1 MPHRCRRRQNA
12 LRRDRLIPTEAEA
25 HYGYACSSSHSCWRL
40 DVRRAGDRSDGS
52 EEARRTLEY
61 LSSATPATPMVPC
74 ESGRSSAGA
83 VVRTACMARNAPL
96 SNPRAEE
103 ETGVASSHQERRV
116 RRRIRHPARLRRHK
130 CDRQP
135 KGQHQKSHSLRGTD
149 IASLA
154 AASAR
159 MRYETSRALRAIVP
173 MHARTKLS
181 RTLARSHARK
191 ARTLARTQAR
201 TLTRT
206 HASCH
211 AHWF

>member
-96 SNPRAEE
+96 SNPRAAEE
-103 ETGVASSHQERRV
+103 AGVASTHQERRV
-116 RRRIRHPARLRRHK
+116 RRRIRHTARLRRHK

-159 MRYETSRALRAIVP
+159 MRYEASRALRAIVP
-173 MHARTKLS
+173 MHAR
-181 RTLARSHARK
+181 SHIG
-191 ARTLARTQAR
+191 
-201 TLTRT
+201 
-206 HASCH
+206 
-211 AHWF
+211 FNVD

>member
-1 MPHRCRRRQNA
+1 MPYRCRRRQNA
-12 LRRDRLIPTEAEA
+12 LRRDRLIPREAEA
-25 HYGYACSSSHSCWRL
+25 HCGYACSSSHSCWRL

-61 LSSATPATPMVPC
+61 LPSTTRASPMVPC

-103 ETGVASSHQERRV
+103 ETGVSSSHQERRV
-116 RRRIRHPARLRRHK
+116 RRRIGHTNARLRRHK

-135 KGQHQKSHSLRGTD
+135 KGRHQTSHSLRGTD

-159 MRYETSRALRAIVP
+159 MRCETSRALRAIVP
-173 MHARTKLS
+173 MHARM
-181 RTLARSHARK
+181 LAHSHARW
-191 ARTLARTQAR
+191 
-201 TLTRT
+201 
-206 HASCH
+206 S
-211 AHWF
+211 